1 MERDS
6 AGASVPGSQQHLAAT
21 MEKDSAGAS
30 VRDSQRRLQTPPN
43 AACHRDDTPAPRL
56 AATIDKALGTDED
69 VNPPPGLAAPQV
81 SEFLVDG

>member
-43 AACHRDDTPAPRL
+43 AACHRSDAPGKAGFTSAKATFDL
-56 AATIDKALGTDED
+56 ACQIRQGP
-69 VNPPPGLAAPQV
+69 VQV
-81 SEFLVDG
+81 KNACGSMQ